1 MLKKLFDILH
11 KTMTSRLFWAGV
23 LLCLA
28 FSTVNVSPAEAGYD
42 CPKTQV
48 LKERYQ
54 GDCFPCQ
61 IVNVLLSSFMRAAG
75 KVYDVSKDAGNK
87 LLFLGTFMW
96 LAFWALRKMSSL
108 TNVEPAAMSN
118 ELVVFLGKVVVAY
131 CFINAGIGTLVSY
144 AINPILGAGAEF
156 GTALLVESK
165 NFNMAEKPK
174 SENSYTGPTEIVSKD
189 VMDKILKLSEG
200 VSNEVA
206 MNLVI
211 GNAVTCFSIEEG
223 INFHIKFI
231 IDIHIPDI
239 WMWLVGAAIWCAG
252 FMLVLSVCYY
262 LIDIPFK
269 IGFAIIALPVVIGL
283 WPFKLTSGKLKSVVM
298 IALNAAGTFLF
309 LALSSSYA
317 MKLISSS
324 FSTVGGL
331 ETESGTVL
339 NGTDALLYALEQ
351 DNVKYINN
359 VFTFTGA
366 AFLIILFCYIYGI
379 KMISQ
384 ITNKWPDKFFGGS
397 MTAGA
402 GSPLH
407 HMATAATMWAT
418 NKAAAPLKMARDI
431 VANQAGKAATTVAK
445 AGFNVGAGAVSNV
458 AGRAVKFAGK
468 KVNKL
473 GQHLAGKAQDN
484 KEAWEALSDHDNL
497 NQAGLGAKIG
507 NKFGRMKAGMRLG
520 LANTIAKAGESMEN
534 GGELMKAPGSR
545 AWSRMTNAAREGMD
559 ELNESLGEL
568 AGQMPTGLGKAMNK
582 FAQTQNGLA
591 DQDRQNLNKPMEK
604 ARRAVGKAFGNI
616 GNKIVENQPQ
626 GVQAAAQR
634 DYIRAKEK
642 FGESSRKV
650 EEKFDK
656 FSRKL
661 ATYVPKSVGEKVR
674 GLGFY
679 YTANAENSDSRV
691 NAFLSQ
697 KLGSALTNAGNTVL
711 SNRPGE
717 NSIRHIIATLD
728 KAKLKTVFS
737 GKAIAVAGKV
747 QSKFND
753 FKQEIKVN
761 READKKAFRES
772 RDQLKY
778 NVTHLKE
785 INAERLQ
792 ENKAILA
799 ASAEGFN
806 ENFGIRG
813 IKNSVKDTKNA
824 FNELRGYTDDDGNVI
839 KGSADDLGSALGAGV
854 TTPFTSAGRS
864 FKEAGE
870 YLTDSKVENAFDV
883 VGAMTIQPAFAITH
897 ALRETGKETLE
908 STYQVAEKTMLA
920 GIDVALTLT
929 SWTKTPAKAA
939 VYGAYAMGDMAKIV
953 ATPIMTGVSTVF
965 DAADTARKAVRTV
978 TRPIAMTLGA
988 VTLAPIGFAAK
999 AVDETLYAGYKMTVR
1014 PAVELG
1020 TAAVRGANLLYRGT
1034 VAAAA
1039 STTVGRGVAKTFRA
1053 GSKTLKVGVKT
1064 LNLGRNIIRAAA
1076 GEGGYSNRIL
1086 TPEEIAKNKEARK
1099 QREREAQEKAERKR
1113 RAREQRRR
1121 EEEQRERERQDELQA
1136 QEQREQREREAA
1148 EAERRRDEERQE
1160 REREAAEAARLEE
1173 EERLRQN
1180 QQNPGS

>member
-1 MLKKLFDILH
+1 MLKKLFDIFH

-223 INFHIKFI
+223 INFDFI
-231 IDIHIPDI
+231 IKIHIPDI

-269 IGFAIIALPVVIGL
+269 IGFAIIALPLVIGL

-317 MKLISSS
+317 MRLISSS

-331 ETESGTVL
+331 EIDGGTVL

-359 VFTFTGA
+359 VFSFTGP

-445 AGFNVGAGAVSNV
+445 AGFNVGAGV
-458 AGRAVKFAGK
+458 AGNIAGRGVKWAGK
-468 KVNKL
+468 KVNNL
-473 GQHLAGKAQDN
+473 GQRMASKAQDK
-484 KEAWEALSDHDNL
+484 KEAWDVLSDHDNL

-534 GGELMKAPGSR
+534 GGELMKAPGSH
-545 AWSRMTNAAREGMD
+545 AWNRMSNAAREGMD
-559 ELNESLGEL
+559 ELGESLGEL
-568 AGQMPTGLGKAMNK
+568 AGQMPTGLGNQLKNAAELYNSKA
-582 FAQTQNGLA
+582 QNNERMHG
-591 DQDRQNLNKPMEK
+591 
-604 ARRAVGKAFGNI
+604 
-616 GNKIVENQPQ
+616 GNKISAMLNRTAGRVLNKVGSNIVDNQSDDFQ
-626 GVQAAAQR
+626 INAQQN
-634 DYIRAKEK
+634 YERAKEK
-642 FGESSRKV
+642 FGESSRK
-650 EEKFDK
+650 
-656 FSRKL
+656 L
-661 ATYVPKSVGEKVR
+661 ATYVPASAGEKVR

-679 YTANAENSDSRV
+679 YQANAENSNNRI

-711 SNRPGE
+711 ENRP
-717 NSIRHIIATLD
+717 NVDTIRHKIESLD
-728 KAKLKTVFS
+728 KSKLKTIFS
-737 GKAIAVAGKV
+737 GKAIVGKV
-747 QSKFND
+747 QSKFKD

-772 RDQLKY
+772 RDNLKY

-785 INAERLQ
+785 INSERLQ
-792 ENKAILA
+792 ENKAMLA

-806 ENFGIRG
+806 ENFGREG
-813 IKNSVKDTKNA
+813 LRRIKEDSVNA
-824 FNELRGYTDDDGNVI
+824 FNELSGHVDKDGNFVR
-839 KGSADDLGSALGAGV
+839 GSADDLGSALGTGV
-854 TTPFTSAGRS
+854 STPFTSAYSNLRD
-864 FKEAGE
+864 AGE
-870 YLTDSKVENAFDV
+870 YLTDSKIDNAFNA
-883 VGAMTIQPAFAITH
+883 VGAMTVQPALAIAH
-897 ALRETGKETLE
+897 VLRETGRDTLE
-908 STYQVAEKTMLA
+908 SSYQVVEKTMLA
-920 GIDVALTLT
+920 GIDVGLSLTA
-929 SWTKTPAKAA
+929 WTKTPARAA

-965 DAADTARKAVRTV
+965 DAADTARKGIRTV

-1034 VAAAA
+1034 MAAAA

-1076 GEGGYSNRIL
+1076 GEGGYSNREL

-1113 RAREQRRR
+1113 RAREQKRR
-1121 EEEQRERERQDELQA
+1121 EEEQRERERQEELNR
-1136 QEQREQREREAA
+1136 QEESDRREREAA
-1148 EAERRRDEERQE
+1148 EAERRRDEERLE

-1173 EERLRQN
+1173 EERSR
-1180 QQNPGS
+1180 QQNPGN

>member
-1 MLKKLFDILH
+1 MKKLFDILR
-11 KTMTSRLFWAGV
+11 KTLTSRLFWAGV

-48 LKERYQ
+48 LKDRYQ

-211 GNAVTCFSIEEG
+211 GNAITCFSIEEG
-223 INFHIKFI
+223 INFDFI
-231 IDIHIPDI
+231 IKIHIPDI

-298 IALNAAGTFLF
+298 IAFNAAGTFLF

-317 MKLISSS
+317 MRLISSS

-331 ETESGTVL
+331 TDGSGNAI
-339 NGTDALLYALEQ
+339 NGTDALLYALEN

-359 VFTFTGA
+359 VFSFTGA
-366 AFLIILFCYIYGI
+366 TFLIILFCYIYGI

-445 AGFNVGAGAVSNV
+445 AGFNVGAGV
-458 AGRAVKFAGK
+458 AGSIAGHGVKWAGK

-473 GQHLAGKAQDN
+473 GQRMASKAQDK
-484 KEAWEALSDHDNL
+484 KEAWDTLSDHDNL
-497 NQAGLGAKIG
+497 HDAALGAKIG

-534 GGELMKAPGSR
+534 GGELLKAPGSH
-545 AWSRMTNAAREGMD
+545 AWNRVKNATREGMD

-568 AGQMPTGLGKAMNK
+568 AGQMPTGLGNAMNR

-591 DQDRQNLNKPMEK
+591 DQNRQNLNKPMEN
-604 ARRAVGKAFGNI
+604 ARRKVSQVFGNI

-634 DYIRAKEK
+634 DYERAKEK
-642 FGESSRKV
+642 FGES
-650 EEKFDK
+650 
-656 FSRKL
+656 SRKL
-661 ATYVPKSVGEKVR
+661 ATYVPKSVGETVR

-711 SNRPGE
+711 SNRPDTD
-717 NSIRHIIATLD
+717 SLRHKIASLD
-728 KAKLKTVFS
+728 KSKLKTVFS
-737 GKAIAVAGKV
+737 GKAIAAKV

-761 READKKAFRES
+761 READKQAYRES
-772 RDQLKY
+772 RDNLKY
-778 NVTHLKE
+778 NVTHLRE
-785 INAERLQ
+785 INSERLQ
-792 ENKAILA
+792 ENKAMLA

-813 IKNSVKDTKNA
+813 LQNIGKDTQNA
-824 FNELRGYTDDDGNVI
+824 FNELSGYTDKDGNLVR
-839 KGSADDLGSALGAGV
+839 GSADDLGSALGAGL

-870 YLTDSKVENAFDV
+870 YLTDSKIDNAFEA
-883 VGAMTIQPAFAITH
+883 VGAMTVQPAFAIVH
-897 ALRETGKETLE
+897 ALRETGKDTLE

-929 SWTKTPAKAA
+929 SWTKTPARAA

-965 DAADTARKAVRTV
+965 DAADTARKGIRTV

-988 VTLAPIGFAAK
+988 VTMAPIGFAAK

-1020 TAAVRGANLLYRGT
+1020 TAAIRGANVLYRGT

-1076 GEGGYSNRIL
+1076 GEGGYSNRVL

-1099 QREREAQEKAERKR
+1099 QREREAQDKAERKR

-1121 EEEQRERERQDELQA
+1121 EEEQRERERQEELRA

-1160 REREAAEAARLEE
+1160 REREAAETARLEE
-1173 EERLRQN
+1173 EERLRQ
-1180 QQNPGS
+1180 QNPQG

>member
-223 INFHIKFI
+223 INFHLPLI

-473 GQHLAGKAQDN
+473 GQQLAGKAQDN

-559 ELNESLGEL
+559 ELNESIGEL
-568 AGQMPTGLGKAMNK
+568 AGQMPTGLGKGMIGAAQFYNEQARKNEMLGGNKISAMLNSTAGRIFNK
-582 FAQTQNGLA
+582 
-591 DQDRQNLNKPMEK
+591 
-604 ARRAVGKAFGNI
+604 V

-626 GVQAAAQR
+626 GVQTSAQR

-642 FGESSRKV
+642 FGESSRK
-650 EEKFDK
+650 
-656 FSRKL
+656 L
-661 ATYVPKSVGEKVR
+661 ATYIPKSVGEGVR

-679 YTANAENSDSRV
+679 YTANAENSDNRV

-711 SNRPGE
+711 SNRP
-717 NSIRHIIATLD
+717 NTDSIRYKIASLD
-728 KAKLKTVFS
+728 KTKLKTVFS
-737 GKAIAVAGKV
+737 GKAIAGKV

-761 READKKAFRES
+761 FEADKKAFRES

-792 ENKAILA
+792 ENKAMLA

-1099 QREREAQEKAERKR
+1099 QREREAQEKKERKQ